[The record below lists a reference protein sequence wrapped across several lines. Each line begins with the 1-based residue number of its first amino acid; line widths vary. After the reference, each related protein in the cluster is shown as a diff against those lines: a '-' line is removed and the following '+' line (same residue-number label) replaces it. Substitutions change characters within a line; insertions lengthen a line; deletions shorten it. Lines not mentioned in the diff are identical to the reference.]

1 MPRKPKTVFGQPNLL
16 DVGVKSGPC
25 VAPIGREVE
34 AWRDGGYKGITN
46 TTRTLFDHWFR
57 PGGHRMGGGR
67 TFLFH
72 YAQKE
77 AIETL
82 VYLFEVK
89 GIRRFKD
96 LVETYAS
103 EPNIRL
109 LQHDEFSRLAVKM
122 ATGSGKTVVM
132 AMAVAWQFLNAVA
145 EGREEYARNFLVV
158 APLVI
163 VYERLRMDFANGAI
177 FRRFP
182 LIPDELRFWWELD
195 FVTRDD
201 PDRSYAPGALYLTN
215 VQQLYDAPAPES
227 KEADAMTG
235 VLGLA
240 PGPKG
245 RVEEP
250 FAERIVRREG
260 GLLVINDEAHHT
272 WDEDSE
278 WNRAIRLIHARGEGL
293 VGQLDF
299 SATPRD
305 QKGVLFS
312 WTVYDYPLKKAI
324 LDGIVKRPL
333 KGVGKGLQE
342 VPSDIPSIRYQ
353 AYLTAGVERWKEY
366 AAGLSPL
373 NRKPVLFVMASKT
386 TEADDIADYLRRS
399 YPGEF
404 GGDHTQVIH
413 TDSSGKITNAD
424 LEVAR
429 RTVREVDDPKSPVRC
444 IVSVLMLREGWDV
457 QSVTVVVG
465 LRPFAAAANV
475 LPEQAIG
482 RGLRLMFREM
492 GIDYQERVD
501 VIGTKKFMELIDQL
515 EKDEAIDLDT
525 FDVGG
530 DKLTITSIFVDP
542 EKMAMDI
549 AVPRLTPILARKKT
563 LAEEIASLDVRSF
576 DVPVMPKKAQDLKS
590 GTFFYEGIDV
600 VTNEAVVSGEYRI
613 PVPQTASEVVS
624 YYAKRIAADM
634 KLPSQFAALAPKVS
648 EFLRH
653 KAFGETVDL
662 DAPEMLKAISS
673 NVVSFVTIK
682 AFGKALRPLITE
694 ELTPEIA
701 GEDRMLSLT
710 EPFPHGRQTVES
722 PKTIFNKCPAD
733 NGFEETFA
741 QFLHEAEDVAR
752 FSKLVKRFG
761 FAIEYTDSANRLRF
775 YEPDFVV
782 VTTAGENVIVE
793 TKGQEDVDVA
803 FKDRAARLWCEYA
816 SMLKGKDWRFLKV
829 KQKEFKDLQP
839 EEFAD
844 LLALD

>member
-1 MPRKPKTVFGQPNLL
+1 MARKLKNTLGQPGLL
-16 DVGVKSGPC
+16 DVGTKSAPC
-25 VAPIGREVE
+25 VAPIAREVE
-34 AWRDGGYKGITN
+34 AWRDGGYKGATE
-46 TTRTLFDHWFR
+46 TTRTLFAHWFR
-57 PGGHRMGGGR
+57 PGGHRIAGGR
-67 TFLFH
+67 TFAYH

-82 VYLFEVK
+82 VYLFEVR

-96 LVETYAS
+96 LIETYAS

-109 LQHDEFSRLAVKM
+109 LQHDDFARYAVKM

-145 EGREEYARNFLVV
+145 EGRDEYAKNFLVI

-163 VYERLRMDFANGAI
+163 VYERLRTDFANGAI

-182 LIPDELRFWWELD
+182 LIPDELRFWWEMD

-201 PDRSYAPGALYLTN
+201 PDREFAPGVLYLTN
-215 VQQLYDAPAPES
+215 IQQLYDEKPSIPTEV
-227 KEADAMTG
+227 DAMTG

-240 PGPKG
+240 PAPKG
-245 RVEEP
+245 RSEEP
-250 FAERIVRREG
+250 FAARIARREG
-260 GLLVINDEAHHT
+260 PLLVVNDEAHHT
-272 WDEDSE
+272 WEEDSE
-278 WNRAIRLIHARGEGL
+278 WNRSIRAIHAKGDGL
-293 VGQLDF
+293 AAQLDF

-324 LDGIVKRPL
+324 LDRIVKRPL

-353 AYLTAGVERWKEY
+353 AYLTAGAERWREY
-366 AAGLSPL
+366 AAGLAPL
-373 NRKPVLFVMASKT
+373 SRKPVLFVMVSATK
-386 TEADDIADYLRRS
+386 EADEVADYLRHT
-399 YPGEF
+399 YPSEF
-404 GGDHTQVIH
+404 GGERTQVIH
-413 TDSSGKITNAD
+413 TDSSGNVTKGDLDAARKI
-424 LEVAR
+424 
-429 RTVREVDDPKSPVRC
+429 VREVDDATSPVRC

-465 LRPFAAAANV
+465 LRPFSATANV

-525 FDVGG
+525 FEVGG
-530 DKLTITSIFVDP
+530 DRLTITSIFPVS
-542 EKMAMDI
+542 EKAGMDI
-549 AVPRLTPILARKKT
+549 AVPRLTPILTRKKT
-563 LAEEIASLDVRSF
+563 LAEEIKALDVRAF
-576 DVPVMPKKAQDLKS
+576 DTPTLPKKAQDVTA

-600 VTNEAVVSGEYRI
+600 VTNEAVVRGEYKI

-634 KLPSQFAALAPKVS
+634 KLPSQFSNLAPKVA
-648 EFLRH
+648 EFLRE
-653 KAFGETVDL
+653 KAFGETVNL
-662 DAPEMLKAISS
+662 DSPEMLKAISS
-673 NVVSFVTIK
+673 NVASFVTIK

-694 ELTPEIA
+694 ELVPEIA
-701 GEDRMLSLT
+701 GEDRWLSGT
-710 EPFPHGRQTVES
+710 EPFPHGRQTVDS
-722 PKTIFNKCPAD
+722 PKTVFNLCPAD
-733 NGFEETFA
+733 NGFEEAFA
-741 QFLHEAEDVAR
+741 KFLHAAGDVAR
-752 FSKLVKRFG
+752 FSKLPKRFG

-775 YEPDFVV
+775 YEPDFVA
-782 VTTAGENVIVE
+782 VTTWGENVIVE

-816 SMLKGKDWRFLKV
+816 TILKGEAWRFVKV
-829 KQKEFKDLQP
+829 RQKEFKDLQP
-839 EEFAD
+839 DEFAD
-844 LLALD
+844 LLALE

>member
-1 MPRKPKTVFGQPNLL
+1 MARKSKATLGQPNLL
-16 DVGVKSGPC
+16 DVGVKSAPC
-25 VAPIGREVE
+25 VAPIAKEVE
-34 AWRDGGYKGITN
+34 AWRDGGYKGATE
-46 TTRTLFDHWFR
+46 TTKALFAFWFR
-57 PGGHRMGGGR
+57 PGGHRIAGGR
-67 TFLFH
+67 TFAYH

-96 LVETYAS
+96 LIETYAS

-109 LQHDEFSRLAVKM
+109 LQHDEFARYAVKM

-145 EGREEYARNFLVV
+145 EGKPEYAKNFLVV

-163 VYERLRMDFANGAI
+163 VYERLRTDFANGAI

-182 LIPDELRFWWELD
+182 LIPDELRFWWEMD

-201 PDRSYAPGALYLTN
+201 PDRSFAPGSLYLTN
-215 VQQLYDAPAPES
+215 VQQLYDASEPES
-227 KEADAMTG
+227 KETDAMTG

-240 PGPKG
+240 PLAKA
-245 RVEEP
+245 RTEEP
-250 FAERIVRREG
+250 FAERIARREG
-260 GLLVINDEAHHT
+260 GLVVINDEAHHT

-278 WNRAIRLIHARGEGL
+278 WNRAIRAIHAKGEGL
-293 VGQLDF
+293 VAQLDF

-305 QKGVLFS
+305 QKGILFS

-324 LDGIVKRPL
+324 LDRIVKRPL

-353 AYLTAGVERWKEY
+353 AYLTAGAERWREY
-366 AAGLSPL
+366 AAGLAPL
-373 NRKPVLFVMASKT
+373 SRKPVLFVMVGATK
-386 TEADDIADYLRRS
+386 EADEVADYLRRT

-404 GGDHTQVIH
+404 GGERTQVIH
-413 TDSSGKITNAD
+413 TDSSGNVTKGDLDAARKI
-424 LEVAR
+424 
-429 RTVREVDDPKSPVRC
+429 VREVDDPKSPVRC

-465 LRPFAAAANV
+465 LRPFSATANV

-492 GIDYQERVD
+492 GIDYPERVD

-525 FDVGG
+525 FEVGG
-530 DKLTITSIFVDP
+530 DRLTITSIFPD
-542 EKMAMDI
+542 EAKRDMDI
-549 AVPRLTPILARKKT
+549 AVPRLTPILTRKKT
-563 LAEEIASLDVRSF
+563 LAEEIKALDVMAL
-576 DVPVMPKKAQDLKS
+576 DTPVLPKKAQDVTAGS
-590 GTFFYEGIDV
+590 FFYEGIDV
-600 VTNEAVVSGEYRI
+600 VTNEAVVRGEYKI

-634 KLPSQFAALAPKVS
+634 KLPSQFSNLAPKVA
-648 EFLRH
+648 EFLRE
-653 KAFGETVDL
+653 KAFGERVDL
-662 DAPEMLKAISS
+662 DSPEMLKAISS
-673 NVVSFVTIK
+673 NVASFVTIK

-694 ELTPEIA
+694 ELVPEIA
-701 GEDRMLSLT
+701 GEDRWLGST
-710 EPFPHGRQTVES
+710 EPFPHGRQTVDS
-722 PKTIFNKCPAD
+722 PKTVFNLCPAD
-733 NGFEETFA
+733 NEFEKTFA
-741 QFLHEAEDVAR
+741 VFCDAAPDVAR
-752 FSKLVKRFG
+752 FSKLPRRFG

-782 VTTAGENVIVE
+782 VTTGGENVIVE

-816 SMLKGKDWRFLKV
+816 TILKGEAWRFVKV
-829 KQKEFKDLQP
+829 RQGEYKALQP
-839 EEFAD
+839 DEFAD
-844 LLALD
+844 LLSLD